1 MGHLEARPMRYW
13 IVETDSGDGN
23 MKEVRGPFQTR
34 AAAEAHIRRD
44 FEAVW
49 NMCDIPLADRADD
62 WSGSWLIV
70 QELAEVRPVG
80 RNKLTVNLQAKK
92 EASK

>member
-1 MGHLEARPMRYW
+1 MRYW
-13 IVETDSGDGN
+13 IIETDSGGGT
-23 MKEVRGPFQTR
+23 MKEVRGPFDTR
-34 AAAEAHIRRD
+34 AAAEACIRRD

-49 NMCDIPLADRADD
+49 NMCEIPLAEREDD
-62 WSGSWLIV
+62 YSGTWLIV

-80 RNKLTVNLQAKK
+80 RNKLTVSLQTKK

>member
-1 MGHLEARPMRYW
+1 MGNLETRPMRYW
-13 IVETDSGDGN
+13 IVETDSLDGN
-23 MKEVRGPFQTR
+23 MKEVRGPFETR
-34 AAAEAHIRRD
+34 AAAEACIRRD

-49 NMCDIPLADRADD
+49 NMCEIPLADREDD
-62 WSGSWLIV
+62 YSGTWLIL

-80 RNKLTVNLQAKK
+80 RNKVTVNLQTKK

>member
-1 MGHLEARPMRYW
+1 MRYW
-13 IVETDSGDGN
+13 IIGTDSMDVN
-23 MKEVRGPFQTR
+23 MKEVRGPFDTR
-34 AAAEAHIRRD
+34 AAAEACIRLD

-49 NMCDIPLADRADD
+49 NMCDIPLDDRDDD
-62 WSGSWLIV
+62 WSGTWLIV

>member
-1 MGHLEARPMRYW
+1 MRYW
-13 IVETDSGDGN
+13 IIETDSGDAK
-23 MKEVRGPFQTR
+23 MKEVRGPFDTR
-34 AAAEAHIRRD
+34 AAAEAQIRRD

-49 NMCDIPLADRADD
+49 NMCDIPLAYRDDD

-80 RNKLTVNLQAKK
+80 RNKLTVNLQAKR